1 MTNRY
6 RRYGALN
13 KARRMSDVFLERRG
27 RLMKQ
32 RKNEDFGG
40 VFDAD

>member
-13 KARRMSDVFLERRG
+13 KARRMSEAFLERRG

-32 RKNEDFGG
+32 RKNEDLRGLE
-40 VFDAD
+40 DE